1 MDCGGRATAATPLS
15 HTRMVLKPK
24 GDLRHSKA
32 TTTLRS
38 SGAVH
43 KDAGNSRAPG
53 RSSRICRLLLGPLL
67 CAMFV
72 FGCKEKLAAPASSA
86 TSAHALFDQATRE
99 FHTPSAD
106 ANGAERARLLAG
118 AAERY
123 ERLLKEFPGERS
135 LGAQALRGLG
145 SIRASQGNTNEA
157 VKLYAAVGE
166 KFPEQE
172 WEVVQAWKAAGDLLW
187 DANRRDEAKKFYAQ
201 LVERFGKDG
210 APQVIQTVVRG
221 SKARLAE

>member
-1 MDCGGRATAATPLS
+1 MG
-15 HTRMVLKPK
+15 
-24 GDLRHSKA
+24 
-32 TTTLRS
+32 
-38 SGAVH
+38 
-43 KDAGNSRAPG
+43 AGNSRAYG
-53 RSSRICRLLLGPLL
+53 RSSRTGRLLLALLL
-67 CAMFV
+67 CATFV
-72 FGCKEKLAAPASSA
+72 FGCKEKPAVPASSTTTA
-86 TSAHALFDQATRE
+86 RALFDQATRE

-106 ANGAERARLLAG
+106 ANGAECARLLAG

-123 ERLLKEFPGERS
+123 ERLLTEFPGERV

-187 DANRRDEAKKFYAQ
+187 DATRRDEAKKFYAQ
-201 LVERFGKDG
+201 LVGRFGKDG
-210 APQVIQTVVRG
+210 APQIIQTAVRG
-221 SKARLAE
+221 AKARLAE